1 MYFSENLKTLRK
13 IKNISQEELAER
25 LEVSRQAISKWE
37 SGECYPETEKLIKLS
52 ELFNYDIDELLN
64 QSITI
69 NEDTEKKEYECI
81 YKKFTK
87 GVTLG
92 IILILIGVTLLLI
105 ALGINTNKKF
115 ITFGIIILL
124 LFITTAVPLFIING
138 INMESFKTKN
148 KTLLNFY
155 TEEEIEKFNKKFAI
169 RIALG
174 VSIILIG
181 IMFLLASYIIYDTE
195 SIMPAAIFMIFITI
209 SVPIFVYNG
218 IQKSK
223 YEIELYNKINNKEQ
237 TEANELLGK
246 ISGVIMILATIT
258 FFILSFIF
266 NLWKISWIVFPIC
279 GMICGIVAIILN
291 KENR

>member
-52 ELFNYDIDELLN
+52 ELFNYNIDELLN

-105 ALGINTNKKF
+105 TLGINTNKKF

-266 NLWKISWIVFPIC
+266 NL
-279 GMICGIVAIILN
+279 
-291 KENR
+291 

>member
-52 ELFNYDIDELLN
+52 ELFNYNIDELLN

-87 GVTLG
+87 GTTIGVT
-92 IILILIGVTLLLI
+92 LILIGVTLFLI
-105 ALGINTNKKF
+105 ILGINYNKKY
-115 ITFGIIILL
+115 IAFGLTILL
-124 LFITTAVPLFIING
+124 IFTTIAVPLFILNG
-138 INMESFKTKN
+138 INMENYKRKN
-148 KTLLNFY
+148 KAIPYFY
-155 TEEEIEKFNKKFAI
+155 TDNEIETFNKKFAI
-169 RIALG
+169 RIAYS

-181 IMFLLASYIIYDTE
+181 VIFLVLSYTIYEKE
-195 SIMPAAIFMIFITI
+195 SLLPVGLFMIFITF
-209 SVPIFVYNG
+209 SVPILVYNG

-223 YEIELYNKINNKEQ
+223 YEIELYNKINSKEQ
-237 TEANELLGK
+237 MEANEELGK
-246 ISGVIMILATIT
+246 ISGIIMILATIT
-258 FFILSFIF
+258 FLIMGFIF
-266 NLWKISWIVFPIC
+266 NLWSVCWLVFPIC
-279 GMICGIVAIILN
+279 GMICGIFAIILEKKN
-291 KENR
+291 K